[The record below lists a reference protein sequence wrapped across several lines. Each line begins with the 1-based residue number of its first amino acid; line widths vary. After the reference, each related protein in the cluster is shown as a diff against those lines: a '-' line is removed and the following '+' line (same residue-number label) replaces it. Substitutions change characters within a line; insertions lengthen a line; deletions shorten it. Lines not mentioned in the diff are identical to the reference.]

1 MRLVQETP
9 PLPGFVEAV
18 VDPSFNALVCA
29 TAHAH
34 PQVPQFTQHLREK
47 LVRTA
52 LKEGPDALSDKQKN
66 SILEEPGLLS
76 QLHQAVWSGAPE
88 IHSDWRAALGQQ
100 VPQALA
106 A

>member
-1 MRLVQETP
+1 
-9 PLPGFVEAV
+9 
-18 VDPSFNALVCA
+18 
-29 TAHAH
+29 
-34 PQVPQFTQHLREK
+34 HLREK

-52 LKEGPDALSDKQKN
+52 LKDGPEALNDKQKN

-76 QLHQAVWSGAPE
+76 ELHQAVWSGVPE
-88 IHSDWRAALGQQ
+88 VHPDWRAALARQ

>member
-1 MRLVQETP
+1 
-9 PLPGFVEAV
+9 
-18 VDPSFNALVCA
+18 A

-34 PQVPQFTQHLREK
+34 PHVPQLTQHLREK

-52 LKEGPDALSDKQKN
+52 LKDGPDALNDKQKN

-76 QLHQAVWSGAPE
+76 QLHQAVWSGAAEVHP
-88 IHSDWRAALGQQ
+88 DWHAARQQ
-100 VPQALA
+100 AAPAAAVASPALA